1 VKTDGGMRPS
11 LALILAACSALQFIN
26 PVFGVTAVVVLA
38 AIAALVVV
46 WNSAFGRRFR
56 LRLLAVRGLP
66 SRLCRRRRDKEPW
79 LRWPARL
86 SELGVEPGK
95 RAIEVLN
102 LERPATVGQW
112 CDRDGEVVFWHEL
125 WSDRRDR
132 SDDEP
137 HYDDFI
143 ASNGTRLLISK
154 RALRKFLGQVG
165 MDLIVEIRNDRSNR
179 GYGYGY
185 HERSNEVEKT
195 YDRVYCL
202 KSDGTIETAIG
213 SIGTW

>member
-1 VKTDGGMRPS
+1 MKTDGGMRLE

-86 SELGVEPGK
+86 RSCACIADESVTIVVMTSCTSGVCASG
-95 RAIEVLN
+95 RALSLLKIPALAHPRHTEVHKDQQKGGSQL
-102 LERPATVGQW
+102 TDSQ
-112 CDRDGEVVFWHEL
+112 
-125 WSDRRDR
+125 S
-132 SDDEP
+132 
-137 HYDDFI
+137 
-143 ASNGTRLLISK
+143 T
-154 RALRKFLGQVG
+154 RALRLAFSSSAHTVPPKCRHKRCGFSGRPLY
-165 MDLIVEIRNDRSNR
+165 E
-179 GYGYGY
+179 
-185 HERSNEVEKT
+185 
-195 YDRVYCL
+195 
-202 KSDGTIETAIG
+202 
-213 SIGTW
+213 

>member
-1 VKTDGGMRPS
+1 VKTDGGMRLE

-86 SELGVEPGK
+86 RSCACIADESVTIVVMTSCTSGV
-95 RAIEVLN
+95 
-102 LERPATVGQW
+102 
-112 CDRDGEVVFWHEL
+112 C
-125 WSDRRDR
+125 
-132 SDDEP
+132 
-137 HYDDFI
+137 
-143 ASNGTRLLISK
+143 ASG
-154 RALRKFLGQVG
+154 RALSLLKIPALAHPRHTEVHKDQQKGGSQLTDSQPIRSI
-165 MDLIVEIRNDRSNR
+165 LITHAA
-179 GYGYGY
+179 G
-185 HERSNEVEKT
+185 
-195 YDRVYCL
+195 
-202 KSDGTIETAIG
+202 
-213 SIGTW
+213 